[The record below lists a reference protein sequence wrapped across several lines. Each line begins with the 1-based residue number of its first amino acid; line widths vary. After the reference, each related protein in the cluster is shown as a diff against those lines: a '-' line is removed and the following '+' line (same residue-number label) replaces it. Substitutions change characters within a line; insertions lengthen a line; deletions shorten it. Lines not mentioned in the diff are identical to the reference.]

1 MSDQDETPE
10 AQDDESV
17 SYWQKRIKCLACGLH
32 YVVCTDFREW
42 PDKGTTRDQQLGE
55 ATGLIYCPECGSTN
69 AAPKIV
75 YTKEVE
81 GFIFQAVPGDAEM
94 TKMV

>member
-32 YVVCTDFREW
+32 FIVCTDFREW

-55 ATGLIYCPECGSTN
+55 ATGLTQCPECGSSSS
-69 AAPKIV
+69 PKIV

-81 GFIFQAVPGDAEM
+81 GFIFQAVPGDATE

>member
-1 MSDQDETPE
+1 MSDPKETPE
-10 AQDDESV
+10 EDDEAV

-32 YVVCTDFREW
+32 FIVCTDFREW

-55 ATGLIYCPECGSTN
+55 ATGLIYCPECGSTDK
-69 AAPKIV
+69 PKLV

-81 GFIFQAVPGDAEM
+81 GFIFQAVPGDATL